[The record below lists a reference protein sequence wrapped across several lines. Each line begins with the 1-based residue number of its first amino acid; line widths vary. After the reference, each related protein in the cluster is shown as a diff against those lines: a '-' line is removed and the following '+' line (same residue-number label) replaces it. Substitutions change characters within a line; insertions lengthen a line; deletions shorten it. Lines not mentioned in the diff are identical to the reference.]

1 MITVRY
7 VSLFSRL
14 VLSDDYNRV
23 LLKPE
28 GQSPESDSKNDYE
41 NDISDDDYDDIEDDE
56 YINASLLSVRAL
68 AYFFTLIR
76 MISYTQSSR
85 RGADLNL
92 SSWAVAAV

>member
-1 MITVRY
+1 MCVANRY

-23 LLKPE
+23 LLKPKE
-28 GQSPESDSKNDYE
+28 QTPESDPE
-41 NDISDDDYDDIEDDE
+41 DDYDMSSEDDIEDGAK

-68 AYFFTLIR
+68 AYFFTLIC
-76 MISYTQSSR
+76 IKPYTKSSR
-85 RGADLNL
+85 RGTDLNL